1 MRQCNLTW
9 IDVNRR
15 QFIHDITNQQIPNGI
30 VTYNNTSKEIGFN
43 SSFIPNGPRINLG
56 NNGLYYIDNLG
67 NMVSNKS
74 TSQMICMSPNFT
86 QNINNE
92 FLSGSNVSARLISLS
107 NTGQY
112 QTAAHSD
119 LNGTRGN
126 IYVSSDYGKSWTKK
140 TTYIH
145 DNITSLRPDTIIIF
159 FYNVSIILISLIA
172 HLYLHITTLNKI
184 INTHEKINH
193 LLKLKIK

>member
-1 MRQCNLTW
+1 MNNTGIVLNAHSTILNPNNNSPGFFVQP
-9 IDVNRR
+9 VA
-15 QFIHDITNQQIPNGI
+15 DITNQQIPNGI

-92 FLSGSNVSARLISLS
+92 LLIGGSNVSARLISLS
-107 NTGQY
+107 NTMGGISFMY
-112 QTAAHSD
+112 RYR
-119 LNGTRGN
+119 N
-126 IYVSSDYGKSWTKK
+126 
-140 TTYIH
+140 
-145 DNITSLRPDTIIIF
+145 
-159 FYNVSIILISLIA
+159 SI
-172 HLYLHITTLNKI
+172 
-184 INTHEKINH
+184 
-193 LLKLKIK
+193 